1 MSSKSGTKKQKQTAK
16 QKEARIQ
23 AAIEREERAKAK
35 KAQSERLKKVFTVV
49 VCIILVLALFIPTMV
64 IAVLGGN

>member
-1 MSSKSGTKKQKQTAK
+1 MSSKSGTKKQKQTVK

-49 VCIILVLALFIPTMV
+49 VCIILVLALFIPTMA

>member
-1 MSSKSGTKKQKQTAK
+1 MSSKSGTKKQKTTAK

-35 KAQSERLKKVFTVV
+35 KARSEQIKKVFTIV
-49 VCIILVLALFIPTMV
+49 VCVILVLALFIPTMA

>member
-49 VCIILVLALFIPTMV
+49 VCIILVLALFIPTMA

>member
-35 KAQSERLKKVFTVV
+35 KAQSERLKKVFTIV
-49 VCIILVLALFIPTMV
+49 VCIILVLALFIPTMA